1 MINHKFTGEII
12 RKDALAG
19 TITGLMAIPLSIGIC
34 LMSEYPIQT
43 GLLTV
48 VFACLVGFISFLFRP
63 GNYIGVPG
71 VAAGLAPVLAMGI
84 HTFGMENMPFI
95 IFLTSFI
102 QLVIWK
108 NNWERYILKAVP
120 PFLVEGLLA
129 GVGIKIAMK
138 FMPYTY
144 ETQADLNPLSAVKA
158 HPTDAFT
165 WAQWTAPE
173 RIQVIIISALFML
186 LFLYLFRK
194 FKQTSPGLPYVIVIA
209 ASVVLAQFTPLPM
222 LHIEQH
228 DIAFHVPLPSASAFE
243 PLFLLKMIGFALMLA
258 TIDVIEQ
265 VMSNVAIEKLDEQ
278 KRPTNSNNSILAIWI
293 SNMGASFFGGMT
305 NLDGLAKSTT
315 NAIAGAQTKLSNLFT
330 GAVVLLFVIKVDY
343 LQFLPEFSLAV
354 LMVFTGWKMIAGVFH
369 VAAQGQYAFML
380 SLFCGI
386 LVWKFG
392 IFEGLLVALMLHGLI
407 GFFIDRH
414 HNVPISKIFKKFI
427 AKFTDI
433 PATHHQLAGL
443 NMSSEHTSLDNIVRA
458 DENSM
463 AAKKSLTTFIDTWAT
478 AINNY
483 DLKAILKHYD
493 KSALLWGTFTKDEGA
508 GHLPIKEYFEYL
520 LAVKELTVSFQ
531 IPEIRQYNDIFIQSG
546 TYLFRYTK
554 LGERCEVAAHYSFV
568 CKKEH
573 GHWHILEHH
582 SSTLPETADN

>member
-1 MINHKFTGEII
+1 MINHKYTGEIV

-48 VFACLVGFISFLFRP
+48 VFACIVGFITFLFRP

-71 VAAGLAPVLAMGI
+71 VAAGLAPVLAMGV
-84 HTFGMENMPFI
+84 HTFGMENMHFL
-95 IFLTSFI
+95 IFLTSFFQMI
-102 QLVIWK
+102 VWK

-138 FMPYTY
+138 FLPFTY
-144 ETQADLNPLSAVKA
+144 ETQSDLIHISAVKA
-158 HPTDAFT
+158 HPTEHFT
-165 WAQWTAPE
+165 WEEWIQPE
-173 RIQVIIISALFML
+173 RIQVMIISVLVML

-194 FKQTSPGLPYVIVIA
+194 FKKTSPGLPYVIIIIA
-209 ASVVLAQFTPLPM
+209 GIIIAQFMAVPM

-228 DIAFHVPLPSASAFE
+228 DLAFKIPLPSASAFE
-243 PLFLLKMIGFALMLA
+243 PIFLLKMIGYALMLA

-278 KRPTNSNNSILAIWI
+278 KRPTNSNNSMLAIWI
-293 SNMGASFFGGMT
+293 SNMGASLFGGMT

-330 GAVVLLFVIKVDY
+330 AAVVLFFAIKVDY
-343 LQFLPEFSLAV
+343 LEFLPEFSLAV

-386 LVWKFG
+386 LVWKLG
-392 IFEGLLVALMLHGLI
+392 IFEGLLVALLLHGLI

-414 HNVPISKIFKKFI
+414 HNVPVRKIFKKFI
-427 AKFTDI
+427 AKFVDK
-433 PATHHQLAGL
+433 PATHHQLPGF
-443 NMSSEHTSLDNIVRA
+443 NVGSDEVMTGSVIRS
-458 DENSM
+458 DENS
-463 AAKKSLTTFIDTWAT
+463 ATDKKA
-478 AINNY
+478 
-483 DLKAILKHYD
+483 
-493 KSALLWGTFTKDEGA
+493 
-508 GHLPIKEYFEYL
+508 
-520 LAVKELTVSFQ
+520 
-531 IPEIRQYNDIFIQSG
+531 
-546 TYLFRYTK
+546 
-554 LGERCEVAAHYSFV
+554 
-568 CKKEH
+568 
-573 GHWHILEHH
+573 
-582 SSTLPETADN
+582 

>member
-71 VAAGLAPVLAMGI
+71 IAAGLAPVLAMGI
-84 HTFGMENMPFI
+84 HTFGMENMPFL

-102 QLVIWK
+102 QLIIWK

-144 ETQADLNPLSAVKA
+144 ETQADLNPLSAVKT

-173 RIQVIIISALFML
+173 RIQVIIISVIFML

-209 ASVVLAQFTPLPM
+209 ASIVLAQFMPLPM

-228 DIAFHVPLPSASAFE
+228 DIAFHLPLPSASAFE
-243 PLFLLKMIGFALMLA
+243 PVFFLKMIGFALMLA

-278 KRPTNSNNSILAIWI
+278 KRPSNSNNSMLAIWI
-293 SNMGASFFGGMT
+293 SNMGASLFGGMT

-330 GAVVLLFVIKVDY
+330 GAVVLLFVIKVEY
-343 LQFLPEFSLAV
+343 LEFLPEFSLAV

-386 LVWKFG
+386 LVWQFG
-392 IFEGLLVALMLHGLI
+392 IFEGLLIALMLHGLI

-414 HNVPISKIFKKFI
+414 HKVPVSKIFKKFI
-427 AKFTDI
+427 AKFTDV
-433 PATHHQLAGL
+433 PATHPQLAGF
-443 NMSSEHTSLDNIVRA
+443 NIGGEHVVVENIVRA

-463 AAKKSLTTFIDTWAT
+463 AAKKSLTTFIESWA
-478 AINNY
+478 AAVKNY
-483 DLKAILKHYD
+483 DLEGILKHYD
-493 KSALLWGTFTKDEGA
+493 EKALLWGTFTKDEGA

-531 IPEIRQYNDIFIQSG
+531 MPETRQYNDIFIQSG
-546 TYLFRYTK
+546 TYLFCYTK